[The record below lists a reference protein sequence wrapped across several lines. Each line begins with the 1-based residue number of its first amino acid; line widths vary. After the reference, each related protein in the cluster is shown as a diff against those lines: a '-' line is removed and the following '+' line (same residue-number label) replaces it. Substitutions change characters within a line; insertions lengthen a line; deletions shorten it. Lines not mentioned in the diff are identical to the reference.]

1 MKLACKTFGTAGAPV
16 LILHGL
22 LGQADNWTTVAKAM
36 AGDHVVHCLDQ
47 RNHGRS
53 PHADQMSY
61 EDMAADVC
69 EFMDDRELDT
79 VVLLGH
85 SMGGKTAMQVAA
97 VCPCRIARLI
107 VVDIAPRAY
116 PIRHRKAIEAMQA
129 VNPADFA
136 TRGEVDR
143 ALSEHVPMPAIRRF
157 LLKNVVAGPDGGLA
171 WTVNVPAIAGAYE
184 AIMGPVPAE
193 WGFDGPTLFVRGEQS
208 DYLADADIPVLEQ
221 RFPQAEFVT
230 ISGAGHWVHAEAPEA
245 FLDVVRR
252 FAASEPAAPKTQA

>member
-1 MKLACKTFGTAGAPV
+1 MLV
-16 LILHGL
+16 LHGL
-22 LGQADNWTTVAKAM
+22 LGQADNWTTVAKELAE
-36 AGDHVVHCLDQ
+36 DHVVYCLDQ

-53 PHADQMSY
+53 PHADPMSY

-69 EFMDDRELDT
+69 EFMDDRELDS

-97 VCPCRIARLI
+97 DCPCRVDRLI

-143 ALSEHVPMPAIRRF
+143 VLSEHVPMPAIRRF
-157 LLKNVVAGPDGGLA
+157 LLKNVVARPDGGLA
-171 WTVNVPAIAGAYE
+171 WTVNVHAIADAYE
-184 AIMGPVPAE
+184 AIMDEVPAQ
-193 WGFDGPTLFVRGEQS
+193 WGFDGPTLFVRGEHS
-208 DYLADADIPVLEQ
+208 DYLSDADIPVLKR
-221 RFPQAEFVT
+221 RFPQAEFAT
-230 ISGAGHWVHAEAPEA
+230 IPGAGHWVHAEAPDA

-252 FAASEPAAPKTQA
+252 FAASEPVAPQTQA

>member
-1 MKLACKTFGTAGAPV
+1 MKLACKTFGTTGVPV
-16 LILHGL
+16 IVLHGL
-22 LGQADNWTTVAKAM
+22 LGQADNWTTVAKELAEN
-36 AGDHVVHCLDQ
+36 HVVHCLDQ

-53 PHADQMSY
+53 PHADAMSY

-69 EFMDDRELDT
+69 EFMDDRELDS

-97 VCPCRIARLI
+97 DCPCRVERLI

-143 ALSEHVPMPAIRRF
+143 ALADRVPMPVLRRF

-171 WTVNVPAIAGAYE
+171 WTVNVQAIADAYE
-184 AIMGPVPAE
+184 AIMDEVPAE
-193 WGFDGPTLFVRGEQS
+193 WGFDGPTLFVRGEMS
-208 DYLADADIPVLEQ
+208 DYLSDSDIPVLEQ
-221 RFPQAEFVT
+221 RFPQAEFATV
-230 ISGAGHWVHAEAPEA
+230 SGAGHWLHAEAPEV
-245 FLDVVRR
+245 FLTLVRR
-252 FAASEPAAPKTQA
+252 FAAPKPSAPQSRL